1 LFGFAGN
8 WKRDRPARLKRL
20 ADTID
25 ALVERDTRTI
35 EQTRRIEEN
44 RANAS
49 VTLHEIFRGFVTHV
63 NALTS
68 KAALTLDPEEFDSSQ
83 FMDSDENCFQIH
95 VRGRILLVTF
105 GPPEEPVSTED
116 FPEPYVLHGTA
127 RCFNQDFLEH
137 ESIEEH
143 RLFYCMDGRNPGW
156 RYAMPRTY
164 QSGPLD
170 ESYLA
175 SVFEMLL

>member
-8 WKRDRPARLKRL
+8 WKRDRPTRLKRL

-25 ALVERDTRTI
+25 ALVEKDNRTI
-35 EQTRRIEEN
+35 EQSRLVEDRR
-44 RANAS
+44 AKAS
-49 VTLHEIFRGFVTHV
+49 VELHEIFRDFVARV
-63 NALTS
+63 NALAS
-68 KAALTLDPEEFDSSQ
+68 KAALTLDPDEFDSSQ

-105 GPPEEPVSTED
+105 GPPGEPISTED

-143 RLFYCMDGRNPGW
+143 RLFYCMEGRNPGW
-156 RYAMPRTY
+156 RFVMPRTY

-170 ESYLA
+170 ENYLA